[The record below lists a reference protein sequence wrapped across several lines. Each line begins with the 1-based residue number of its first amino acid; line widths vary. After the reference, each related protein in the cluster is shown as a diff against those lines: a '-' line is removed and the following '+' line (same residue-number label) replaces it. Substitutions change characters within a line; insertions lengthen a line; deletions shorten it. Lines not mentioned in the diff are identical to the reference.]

1 MNPKTY
7 EFTAEIKKV
16 PDLDGAYIEFPYD
29 VKEEFGK
36 GRVPVTATFDGLAY
50 DGSLVRMK
58 TPCHIIG
65 LRKDIRAAIG
75 KQPGDTIQV
84 TIQERDPKQ
93 PKTNAVVYSGKAGKK
108 SDSKI
113 TQETAVKPKTTSKK
127 AAVSKSAP
135 ANSEDTAAVE
145 AYLNAQPLERQAILR
160 KVQQV
165 IHQAAP
171 DALEKI
177 SYGMPTFWQE
187 KNLVHFA
194 NFENHLGFY
203 PTPPAIEHFAQELAG
218 FKTSKGAVQFPYAK
232 EIPYDLIEEITRWQ
246 VARQIK
252 GE

>member
-1 MNPKTY
+1 MNPKIY

-93 PKTNAVVYSGKAGKK
+93 PKKNAVYSRKAGKK
-108 SDSKI
+108 SDSKTKQKTI
-113 TQETAVKPKTTSKK
+113 AKPKTTSK
-127 AAVSKSAP
+127 AAASKKAP
-135 ANSEDTAAVE
+135 ANSEDAAVE
-145 AYLNAQPLERQAILR
+145 AYLNAQPLERQGILR

-165 IHQAAP
+165 IRQAAP

-177 SYGMPTFWQE
+177 SYGMPTFWQG

-194 NFENHLGFY
+194 NFKNHLGFY